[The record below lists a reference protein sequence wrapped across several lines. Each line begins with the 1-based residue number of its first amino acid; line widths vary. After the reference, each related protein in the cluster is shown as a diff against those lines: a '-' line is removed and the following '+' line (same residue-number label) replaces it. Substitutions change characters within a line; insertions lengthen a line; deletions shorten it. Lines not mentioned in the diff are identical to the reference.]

1 MTILNHITLEA
12 LARLPIA
19 EIIGLPA
26 TELARLQDEADEAL
40 REAKLTIAWLDGAI
54 ALKYGDRAEPIPL
67 TTSTFRTAS
76 PSEEVR

>member
-1 MTILNHITLEA
+1 MTISNHITLA
-12 LARLPIA
+12 DIHRMPVGQIA
-19 EIIGLPA
+19 ALPA
-26 TELARLQDEADEAL
+26 TELAWLQDEADEAL